1 MKRRRRRRRK
11 GSKDGTQSERKHR
24 GMHFARVYV
33 RICMYADVYRC
44 VYRRVSEIYV
54 GKSCVWNGFSARGRT
69 KSTMRTMGEY
79 RGEGGGKKGRERHRE
94 TEGGGERDG
103 ERERDVARQ
112 RPSPISILIEL
123 NATSYLM
130 PETRQ
135 KLQLNGDAI
144 SLYLPAHSS

>member
-1 MKRRRRRRRK
+1 
-11 GSKDGTQSERKHR
+11 
-24 GMHFARVYV
+24 MHFAHVCVCICVRMYV
-33 RICMYADVYRC
+33 QVCITVCMCGCICIHERKLCVGRIQCKRKDEEYDEDDGRIHGEEEG
-44 VYRRVSEIYV
+44 RE
-54 GKSCVWNGFSARGRT
+54 RGHRD
-69 KSTMRTMGEY
+69 
-79 RGEGGGKKGRERHRE
+79 GGGK
-94 TEGGGERDG
+94 RDG
-103 ERERDVARQ
+103 ERERDVAKQ

>member
-1 MKRRRRRRRK
+1 M
-11 GSKDGTQSERKHR
+11 
-24 GMHFARVYV
+24 
-33 RICMYADVYRC
+33 C
-44 VYRRVSEIYV
+44 V
-54 GKSCVWNGFSARGRT
+54 GFSARGRT

-79 RGEGGGKKGRERHRE
+79 RMGVRGKKGRERHE
-94 TEGGGERDG
+94 DGEREREREREKYI
-103 ERERDVARQ
+103 ERERDVAKQ